1 MKKIIGSIL
10 LVIPLACGNPSQKE
24 SQNQLQ
30 LTAETAP
37 AIKPV
42 ELSTADTVDHQD
54 TLSAYIPGKIGFTAT
69 GKVKAADYADIYFRS
84 QELIAHVYVKTGQ
97 RVRKGEILADLDT
110 FSFNNQLLETKIAL
124 AQADLELKDILIGQ
138 GYNPDSL
145 QSVPK
150 DILKLARIKS
160 GYEQAELQKEKA
172 MREIKNATLNAPFDG
187 IVANLTARPHQMSS
201 SSEPFCRIIRNTDM
215 EVEFSVL
222 ESELHLIRMGQKVKI
237 EPQAVT
243 IGVQTG
249 DISSINP
256 IVNDKGM
263 IQVRAR
269 VKGNV
274 GLMEGMNVTV
284 IIQSHQQ

>member
-10 LVIPLACGNPSQKE
+10 LVIPLACGNPSHTE
-24 SQNQLQ
+24 SPNHMHH
-30 LTAETAP
+30 TALAAP
-37 AIKPV
+37 DDKQ
-42 ELSTADTVDHQD
+42 EEDSNADTI
-54 TLSAYIPGKIGFTAT
+54 SAKIARHTGFTST
-69 GKVKAADYADIYFRS
+69 GKVKAVDYADLYFRS

-97 RVRKGEILADLDT
+97 RVRKGDLLADLDT
-110 FSFNNQLLETKIAL
+110 FLFNSQLREAEIAL

-138 GYNPDSL
+138 GHNPDDL
-145 QSVPK
+145 LSVPQ
-150 DILKLARIKS
+150 DVMKLARIKS
-160 GYEQAELQKEKA
+160 GFEQAELQKEKA

-249 DISSINP
+249 DICSINP

>member
-10 LVIPLACGNPSQKE
+10 LVIPLACGNPSHTE
-24 SQNQLQ
+24 SPNHMHH
-30 LTAETAP
+30 TALAAP
-37 AIKPV
+37 DDKQ
-42 ELSTADTVDHQD
+42 EEDSNADTI
-54 TLSAYIPGKIGFTAT
+54 SAKIARHPGFTST
-69 GKVKAADYADIYFRS
+69 GKVKAVDYADLYFRS

-97 RVRKGEILADLDT
+97 RVRTGDLLADLDT
-110 FSFNNQLLETKIAL
+110 FLFNSQLREAEIAL

-138 GYNPDSL
+138 GHNPDDL
-145 QSVPK
+145 LSVPQ
-150 DILKLARIKS
+150 DVMKLARIKS
-160 GYEQAELQKEKA
+160 GFEQAELQKEKA

-249 DISSINP
+249 DICSINP